1 MKKRKIIVI
10 ILFTISFGLFTY
22 SLLNIAKWFKDN
34 ESTNKVIQK
43 INETVE
49 VKEIEDTEDIVVI
62 PPVEEEIIEEEP
74 KEEPKET
81 KVDPYWE
88 FIGTNLINVDFSDL
102 KEVNKDVVGWIKV
115 EGTNINYPFVQS
127 GDNSYYLTH
136 TFDRS
141 FNRAGWVFL
150 DYRNN
155 LTNGRNTILYAHG
168 RINTTMFGSLNK
180 ILTNG
185 WTKDANNYIVKISTA
200 EESSLW
206 QIFSAYH
213 IPTTNDYIQ
222 TDFRSDEEYGNFLNK
237 LKDRSMFDFRTSIAN
252 TDKILTLSTC
262 YNEFEK
268 MVVHAKLI
276 KKMSR

>member
-1 MKKRKIIVI
+1 MKHRKVIVI

-34 ESTNKVIQK
+34 DSTNKVIKK
-43 INETVE
+43 INETVDVE
-49 VKEIEDTEDIVVI
+49 EIEDTEDIVVI
-62 PPVEEEIIEEEP
+62 PPEEMPEELVEEP
-74 KEEPKET
+74 KEE

-102 KEVNKDVVGWIKV
+102 KEVNKDVIGWIKV
-115 EGTNINYPFVQS
+115 EGTNINYPFVQAA
-127 GDNSYYLTH
+127 DNSYYLTH

-141 FNRAGWVFL
+141 YNRAGWVFL

-185 WTKDANNYIVKISTA
+185 WTKDANNYIIKISTV

-222 TDFRSDEEYGNFLNK
+222 TDFRSDEEFGNFLNT
-237 LKDRSMFDFRTSIAN
+237 LKGRSMFDFRTSIGS

-276 KKMSR
+276 KKMAR

>member
-1 MKKRKIIVI
+1 MKARKIIVI
-10 ILFTISFGLFTY
+10 ILFTISFGLFAY
-22 SLLNIAKWFKDN
+22 SLINIGQWFKDN
-34 ESTNKVIQK
+34 EDINRVVEK
-43 INETVE
+43 INKTVE
-49 VKEIEDTEDIVVI
+49 VKEIEDTDDVVVI
-62 PPVEEEIIEEEP
+62 EPSIQEGIEEEP
-74 KEEPKET
+74 KEE

-88 FIGTNLINVDFSDL
+88 FIKVSLIDVDFSDL
-102 KEVNKDVVGWIKV
+102 KEVNKDVVGWIRV

-127 GDNSYYLTH
+127 TNNEYYLNH
-136 TFDRS
+136 TFDNS

-155 LTNGRNTILYAHG
+155 LTNGKNTILYAHG

-185 WTKDANNYIVKISTA
+185 WTKDANNYIIKISTV

-213 IPTTNDYIQ
+213 LPTTNDYIQ
-222 TDFRSDEEYGNFLNK
+222 TDFRSDEEYGKFLNTM
-237 LKDRSMFDFRTSIAN
+237 KDRSMFDFRTTISN
-252 TDKILTLSTC
+252 TDRILTLSTC

-276 KKMSR
+276 KRIPR